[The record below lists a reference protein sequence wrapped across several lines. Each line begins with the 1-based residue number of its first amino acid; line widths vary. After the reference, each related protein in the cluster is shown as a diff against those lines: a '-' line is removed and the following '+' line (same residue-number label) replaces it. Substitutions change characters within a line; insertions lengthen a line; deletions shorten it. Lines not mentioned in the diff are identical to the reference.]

1 MQPLPLRL
9 LEPEEAA
16 AQVIIAMGMLV
27 NNSAPSSRRGAV
39 NGAAEVAGGVGRLIA
54 PSLSSP
60 LFAWSVT
67 NGHGFPLN
75 RYLVFL
81 VNAALGLVALMVAS
95 RMPKSIARPCDEG

>member
-1 MQPLPLRL
+1 
-9 LEPEEAA
+9 
-16 AQVIIAMGMLV
+16 MGMLV

-39 NGAAEVAGGVGRLIA
+39 NGAAEVAGGVGRLIV